1 MIRNKRWIGWGPRRR
16 VAVAAGVGLALVMT
30 TGAPA
35 QSPRVIVDDFSQD
48 RLATDYVVHQ
58 GGAMD
63 VDDGV
68 LHATASLPDEVI
80 THNGSA
86 GIVDSEVTLQV
97 NFEDFEGELPGGT
110 TAAIVKFRDPGNY
123 LRLATTYSTGSIK
136 VSKWEN
142 GVRTDLFKPANQ
154 YTLQPN
160 TTYWVRARI
169 RGNLTTV
176 ELWGTDP
183 ARGGSPLVARGY
195 TVTGADAAMFGA
207 GVAGRVGIYLD
218 PEATAREFDNLRI
231 TGTTAAGSGGGG
243 GGGGG
248 GGTNPPA
255 DSPPGETNPPGPPAV
270 ACDLRQVGTMHAD
283 SLTGTAGSDL
293 ITALAGDDRVTALAG
308 RDCVFGRAGRDRLRG
323 GSGNDYLLGGR
334 GADRIQGGRGRDGVF
349 GGRGPDRIVVTG
361 NGRDRVRCGRGD
373 DVVYADL
380 DDLVGRDCERWVSA
394 R

>member
-1 MIRNKRWIGWGPRRR
+1 
-16 VAVAAGVGLALVMT
+16 VAAGVGLALVMT

-68 LHATASLPDEVI
+68 LHATTASLPDEMI
-80 THNGSA
+80 THNASA

-97 NFEDFEGELPGGT
+97 NFEDFEVAGGT
-110 TAAIVKFRDPGNY
+110 TAAIVKFRDPGNF
-123 LRLATTYSTGSIK
+123 LRLATTYSTSSIK
-136 VSKWEN
+136 VTKWEN
-142 GVRTDLFKPANQ
+142 GVRTDLFSVANQ
-154 YTLQPN
+154 YTLAPN
-160 TTYWVRARI
+160 TTYWVRTRI
-169 RGNLTTV
+169 TGNLTV
-176 ELWGTDP
+176 VQLWSTDP

-195 TVTGADAAMFGA
+195 TLTGANAAKFGA
-207 GVAGRVGIYLD
+207 GVAGRIGIYLD

-231 TGTTAAGSGGGG
+231 TGTTAAS

-255 DSPPGETNPPGPPAV
+255 DPPPGGTNLPASPVV
-270 ACDLRQVGTMHAD
+270 ACNVRTVGTTHAD
-283 SLTGTAGSDL
+283 RMTGTAGSDF
-293 ITALAGDDRVTALAG
+293 ITALAGDDRVKALAG

-334 GADRIQGGRGRDGVF
+334 GADRLQGGRGRDGVF
-349 GGRGPDRIVVTG
+349 GGKGPDRIVVTG
-361 NGRDRVRCGRGD
+361 NGRDRVSCGRGK

-380 DDLVGRDCERWVSA
+380 DDLVGRDCERWISA